1 MSHWQSKEMEAT
13 KLEAGEAKY
22 LYNTFIQSS
31 GTNGALCVGTVPHS
45 LLWVEVSME
54 LIVT

>member
-22 LYNTFIQSS
+22 LYNTFIHSHQEPM
-31 GTNGALCVGTVPHS
+31 VPF
-45 LLWVEVSME
+45 V
-54 LIVT
+54 